1 MITWKDIKLK
11 DYLEIQKIVN
21 DEYLDE
27 YIKTL
32 YICRILFPSVVFS
45 LDMPYA
51 ELCKYSSKLDLSNIE
66 DFVET
71 TKNQIKEI
79 IRLNEEATKVKE
91 SVEKAEV
98 KNETIKVVNKK
109 K

>member
-32 YICRILFPSVVFS
+32 YICRILFPSVVLLFVTPPSTFS
-45 LDMPYA
+45 
-51 ELCKYSSKLDLSNIE
+51 I
-66 DFVET
+66 
-71 TKNQIKEI
+71 
-79 IRLNEEATKVKE
+79 
-91 SVEKAEV
+91 
-98 KNETIKVVNKK
+98 
-109 K
+109 